1 MLNYQTVE
9 FIKVVEKNPFIANL
23 NLIMV
28 VISFFFILATC
39 FYLDH
44 STISGLRKSIFGLN
58 LLISSIVFAINL
70 YALFTPYD
78 SVAKIQVAGL
88 EEMQE
93 ERLAT
98 INSKKFVKEDRNLY
112 YLAPIRSRSVNN
124 LDQLKYNVE
133 KDFQND
139 LFNGLY
145 KTKWGANKYERFKTD
160 LFDDGGFLN

>member
-9 FIKVVEKNPFIANL
+9 FIKIVEKSNL

-28 VISFFFILATC
+28 VLSFCFILAIC
-39 FYLDH
+39 FCLDR
-44 STISGLRKSIFGLN
+44 STISGLRKSILGLN

-70 YALFTPYD
+70 YALFTPND

-93 ERLAT
+93 ERL
-98 INSKKFVKEDRNLY
+98 ILNNPKKFVKEDRNLY

-145 KTKWGANKYERFKTD
+145 KTK
-160 LFDDGGFLN
+160 

>member
-9 FIKVVEKNPFIANL
+9 FIKIVEKNPFIANR

-28 VISFFFILATC
+28 VISFCFILAIC

-44 STISGLRKSIFGLN
+44 STISGSRKSIFGFI

-88 EEMQE
+88 EEIEE
-93 ERLAT
+93 ERL
-98 INSKKFVKEDRNLY
+98 ILNNPKKFVKEDRNLY

-145 KTKWGANKYERFKTD
+145 KTK
-160 LFDDGGFLN
+160 